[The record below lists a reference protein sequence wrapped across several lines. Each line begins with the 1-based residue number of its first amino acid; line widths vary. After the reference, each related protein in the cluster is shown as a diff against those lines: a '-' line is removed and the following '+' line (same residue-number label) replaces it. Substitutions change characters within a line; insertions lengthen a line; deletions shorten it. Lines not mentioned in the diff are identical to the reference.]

1 MTIARRWLVALLG
14 LAVAVFFLYPYI
26 VMSLTSV
33 KTSQNLAHTP
43 PTFLPTHWDF
53 SGYASM
59 WRVAPIADY
68 LRSSLIIAGVSTL
81 IVVLVSV
88 PAAYCTARFEFRGRR
103 AYLFVVLAAQ
113 MLAPVSLVVGLYR
126 EFESLNLLDSYLA
139 LILINSAFNISFAI
153 WLLRGFI
160 SAVPPTLEEAAWLDG
175 CSRRQALLRVVLPTL
190 RPGLIT
196 AAIYAFIA
204 AWNEFIVALTLVST
218 ESKKPIQVGITEFIG
233 QNQVDWQHL
242 FASSIVAIVPVV
254 VLFAAVER
262 YLVGGLTA
270 GSVK

>member
-1 MTIARRWLVALLG
+1 MKIARRWLVAVIG
-14 LAVAVFFLYPYI
+14 FIVALFFLAPYI

-33 KTSQNLAHTP
+33 KTSQDLARTP
-43 PTFLPTHWDF
+43 PTFLPTEWNF
-53 SGYASM
+53 STYVSM

-68 LRSSLIIAGVSTL
+68 IRSSVIIAGASTV

-103 AYLFVVLAAQ
+103 AYLFVVLIAQ
-113 MLAPVSLVVGLYR
+113 MLAPVALVVGLYQ
-126 EFESLNLLDSYLA
+126 EFQSLSLLDSYLG
-139 LILINSAFNISFAI
+139 LILINSAFNLSFAV

-175 CSRRQALLRVVLPTL
+175 CSRSQALLRVVLPTL
-190 RPGLIT
+190 LPGLIT
-196 AAIYAFIA
+196 AAIYAFIT
-204 AWNEFIVALTLVST
+204 AWNEFIVALTLIST

-242 FASSIVAIVPVV
+242 FASSIIAIVPVV
-254 VLFAAVER
+254 VLFIAIER